1 MQRLLNTIN
10 KMNVINRPV
19 YTERIKPFIGKDIIK
34 VLTGQRRVGK
44 SYILLQLMQEVKNTD
59 LNANIVYIN
68 LEFEEFRSIK
78 NDDDLFEFLKDKF
91 VKGKTNYLFMDEI
104 QDITGFEHVLRSL
117 LAKNACD
124 IFITG
129 SNAKMLSSELSTYLG
144 GRYIEFHIQSLNYQ
158 EFLVFH
164 KLENNTQSLM
174 LYLTYGGLPYLS
186 NLSLTDEYAFE
197 YLRNVYSTIVLKDVV
212 QRENIRNVDF
222 LEKLLHYT
230 ADNVGSLF
238 SANNISKYLK
248 SQRTEISTNMVIN
261 YLRSLCNAYLIYR
274 AGRIDIN
281 GLKKFEIGD
290 KYFFEDIGLRNCRI
304 AFNMQRDIAKLME
317 NAVFLHLKNLQYE
330 VFVGKK
336 DRSEIDFVGIRQ
348 GKRIYVQVAYLLADE
363 NIVKREFGNLLLIT
377 DNYPKYVVTLD
388 DFFRESDYEGIKHLN
403 LRDFLSLN
411 VY

>member
-1 MQRLLNTIN
+1 MHRLLNILH
-10 KMNVINRPV
+10 KMNAINRPI
-19 YTERIKPFIGKDIIK
+19 YTERIKPFIGKNIIK

-44 SYILLQLMQEVKNTD
+44 SYILLQLMQEIKTTVPE
-59 LNANIVYIN
+59 ANIVYIS
-68 LEFEEFRSIK
+68 LEFEEFRTIR
-78 NDDDLFEFLKDKF
+78 NDADLFEYLKDKF
-91 VKGKTNYLFMDEI
+91 VVNKPNYLFIDEV

-117 LAKNACD
+117 LAKNTCD

-129 SNAKMLSSELSTYLG
+129 SNAKMLSSELSTYLA
-144 GRYIEFHIQSLNYQ
+144 GRYVEFHIQSLNYQ

-164 KLENNTQSLM
+164 KLENNVQSLM

-197 YLRNVYSTIVLKDVV
+197 YLHNVYSTIILKDVV

-248 SQRTEISTNMVIN
+248 SQQTDISTNQVIN
-261 YLRSLCNAYLIYR
+261 YLRSLRNAYLINKV
-274 AGRIDIN
+274 GRIDIN
-281 GLKKFEIGD
+281 GLKKFEIGE
-290 KYFFEDIGLRNCRI
+290 KYFFEDIGLRNSQTG
-304 AFNMQRDIAKLME
+304 FNLQRDIHKLME

-330 VFVGKK
+330 IFVGKK
-336 DRSEIDFVGIRQ
+336 DNLEIDFVGIKQ
-348 GKRIYVQVAYLLADE
+348 GKKIYVQVAYLLADE
-363 NIVKREFGNLLLIT
+363 ATKKREFGNLQAIP

-388 DFFRESDYEGIKHLN
+388 DFFRESDFEGITHLN
-403 LRDFLSLN
+403 LRDFLLKNLS
-411 VY
+411 